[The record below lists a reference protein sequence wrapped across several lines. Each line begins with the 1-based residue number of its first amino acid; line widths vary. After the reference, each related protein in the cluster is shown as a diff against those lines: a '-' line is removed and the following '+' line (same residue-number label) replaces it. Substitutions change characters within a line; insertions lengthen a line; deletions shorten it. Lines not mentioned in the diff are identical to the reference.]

1 MWPVGLGFEYFYGF
15 LGGDSDQWHPALFEN
30 TRPIEPYLGKPD
42 YIFDRDM
49 ADKAIAWM
57 RTQHALAPNKSGCKL
72 HRIASRLPVASVANG
87 IFLGVDLLS
96 ICSLS
101 SRAITPANDLSAR
114 GVGGK
119 RFRRTPPTCSIA
131 RTKAR
136 QLAHPQTWV
145 AMTSAFAVSSAPAAS
160 IASSTLEG

>member
-101 SRAITPANDLSAR
+101 SRAREFPHQSTHVAAQLS
-114 GVGGK
+114 
-119 RFRRTPPTCSIA
+119 
-131 RTKAR
+131 
-136 QLAHPQTWV
+136 W
-145 AMTSAFAVSSAPAAS
+145 TS
-160 IASSTLEG
+160 